1 MEIDPRVT
9 RRYEAI
15 DEDARLWQ
23 PGRGDLVRLRTW
35 DILARFLPPSG
46 RVLDVGGGPG
56 THAAHL
62 AGRGYDVTLLDPV
75 PRHVEQA
82 SRRAADPSAAAF
94 TARLGSA
101 GDLPV
106 ADGSAD
112 AVLLLGPLYRLVDRA
127 DRLAALTEARRA
139 LCPGGRLVVEIIGRH
154 AWALDATL
162 QGLLDSPRVWGDIE
176 RTVAT
181 GLTQDPASVPDGAFW
196 AYFHRLDELRAELE
210 EGGFDAVELVAVEGF
225 AWLLPDLAERMAD
238 PEPLLR
244 VVRLTESEPSLLG
257 CSAHVIGVASRP

>member
-1 MEIDPRVT
+1 VEIDPRVT

-35 DILARFLPPSG
+35 DILARVLPPSG

-112 AVLLLGPLYRLVDRA
+112 AVLLLGPLYHLVERA
-127 DRLAALTEARRA
+127 DRLPR
-139 LCPGGRLVVEIIGRH
+139 
-154 AWALDATL
+154 
-162 QGLLDSPRVWGDIE
+162 SPRRGGPSAQE
-176 RTVAT
+176 AGSSSRSSAAT
-181 GLTQDPASVPDGAFW
+181 PGRSTPPCRASSTRRGCGATSSALWPPA
-196 AYFHRLDELRAELE
+196 
-210 EGGFDAVELVAVEGF
+210 
-225 AWLLPDLAERMAD
+225 
-238 PEPLLR
+238 
-244 VVRLTESEPSLLG
+244 
-257 CSAHVIGVASRP
+257 